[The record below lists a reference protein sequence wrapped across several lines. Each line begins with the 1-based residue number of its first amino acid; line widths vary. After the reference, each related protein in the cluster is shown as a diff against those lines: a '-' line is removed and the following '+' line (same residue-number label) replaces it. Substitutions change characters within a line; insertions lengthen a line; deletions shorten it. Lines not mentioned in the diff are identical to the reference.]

1 MIEKVKHDP
10 IHPKLLKVRGDDVM
24 KILKIEP
31 CPKIGKILGIL
42 LEEVLDEPKKN
53 DKEYLKTR
61 VEDLGSLSD
70 KVLDEMAK
78 KAKETKE
85 EFESGV
91 EEKMKSKYYVK

>member
-10 IHPKLLKVRGDDVM
+10 IHPKMLKVRGDDVM

-42 LEEVLDEPKKN
+42 LEEVLNDPKKN
-53 DKEYLKTR
+53 DKEYLKKR
-61 VEDLGSLSD
+61 VEYLGELSD

-78 KAKETKE
+78 KPGKPRKNL
-85 EFESGV
+85 SPGL
-91 EEKMKSKYYVK
+91 KRR